1 MKRFPL
7 ISVPGMKAFLT
18 EYLIVRQIPI
28 ANLLYAFGISLVR
41 EVFSFEFPIGAK
53 LTVQCK
59 ELRQK
64 QLKTQTYFL
73 RVVIFQV

>member
-1 MKRFPL
+1 
-7 ISVPGMKAFLT
+7 MKAFLT
-18 EYLIVRQIPI
+18 EYVIVRQTPI
-28 ANLLYAFGISLVR
+28 THLLYAFGISLVR
-41 EVFSFEFPIGAK
+41 APASFEFLIKVNSTA
-53 LTVQCK
+53 QCK